1 MQLVPYMLAALA
13 VGIVVSFQP
22 PMNGM
27 LAKSVGS
34 AYGAAAVSIGIAFAS
49 ILLLILVAGHGEISR
64 RTLGSVPWWVY
75 LSGTI
80 GAAFVA
86 AGAAIAPVTG
96 GLVFFICIVAGQL
109 IGSMLVDHF
118 GAFGLEVRV
127 MSPLRLLGL
136 AMVLGGAVLVSR
148 N

>member
-27 LAKSVGS
+27 LARSVGS

-49 ILLLILVAGHGEISR
+49 ILLFMLVAGHGEISR

-75 LSGTI
+75 LSGTV

-86 AGAAIAPVTG
+86 AGAAIAPMTG

-118 GAFGLEVRV
+118 GAFGLEVRA
-127 MSPLRLLGL
+127 MKPMRLLGL
-136 AMVLGGAVLVSR
+136 AMVLGGAVLVSQS
-148 N
+148 

>member
-27 LAKSVGS
+27 LARSVGS

-49 ILLLILVAGHGEISR
+49 ILLFMLVAGHGEISR

-75 LSGTI
+75 LSGTV

-118 GAFGLEVRV
+118 GAFGLEVRA
-127 MSPLRLLGL
+127 MTPMRLLGL
-136 AMVLGGAVLVSR
+136 AMVLGGAVLVSQS
-148 N
+148 

>member
-49 ILLLILVAGHGEISR
+49 IVLLVLIAGHGEISR
-64 RTLGSVPWWVY
+64 RTLGSVSWWVY

-118 GAFGLEVRV
+118 GAFGLEVRS
-127 MSPLRLLGL
+127 MSPMRFMGL
-136 AMVLGGAVLVSR
+136 AMVLGGAVLVSQS
-148 N
+148 